1 MSQCHR
7 AVYFQFTTLNAT
19 NKHQDVAH
27 FKSED
32 EHDSIRNG
40 SPFWLF
46 IPDNYYESTIT
57 KERTTSSTF
66 ATK

>member
-1 MSQCHR
+1 MYIIGVAQH
-7 AVYFQFTTLNAT
+7 LNAT

-32 EHDSIRNG
+32 EHDSI
-40 SPFWLF
+40 PFWLF

-66 ATK
+66 ATN